1 MNRLLRVILS
11 LALFGAGCSAVSRAP
26 ESVPVSE
33 QPPITQQPPQK
44 EVILERSADP
54 TMLFGFIRS
63 IETRDNKTFITFDEA
78 EFIQNRASS
87 PTEDLGPGSA
97 DLAMIEDGKCA
108 ADIRSVSL
116 GECAPNGFYIR
127 NNSTATKTLSL
138 DASTNITV
146 LVSSENEG
154 VYPQSI
160 TLQELRQMFSNPS
173 SEQHTLYYALVE
185 GPYTVS
191 LNKNMVVDLRSF
203 YLP

>member
-78 EFIQNRASS
+78 ELIQSRASS
-87 PTEDLGPGSA
+87 STEDLGPGSA

-108 ADIRSVSL
+108 VDSNEVNL

-127 NNSTATKTLSL
+127 NNSTTTKTLAL
-138 DASTNITV
+138 DASTNIIV

-160 TLQELRQMFSNPS
+160 TLQELQQALSNPS
-173 SEQHTLYYALVE
+173 SKQHALYYALVE
-185 GPYTVS
+185 GPYTAS
-191 LNKNMVVDLRSF
+191 LKKDAAVELRSF

>member
-1 MNRLLRVILS
+1 MLMMNRRWIPLS
-11 LALFGAGCSAVSRAP
+11 LLVLACGILVMIISQRSSRQD
-26 ESVPVSE
+26 S
-33 QPPITQQPPQK
+33 TQQSPQK

-63 IETRDNKTFITFDEA
+63 MKTDGDTASITFDEA
-78 EFIQNRASS
+78 EFIQNRTSS

-116 GECAPNGFYIR
+116 GECAPNGFYVR
-127 NNSTATKTLSL
+127 NNSTATKTLLL
-138 DASTNITV
+138 DPSTRITV
-146 LVSSENEG
+146 LVSSETEG
-154 VYPQSI
+154 VHPQSI
-160 TLQELRQMFSNPS
+160 TLQEFQQALLNPS
-173 SEQHTLYYALVE
+173 SEQHTLYYALAE

-191 LNKNMVVDLRSF
+191 LKKNTVVDLRSF